1 VRIISRKSIRE
12 LSICIPKPTVR
23 LTRGSGLP
31 NPRPGGN
38 LVEVQA
44 VYPHADLF
52 GKCIVFNVHGRRYR
66 LISAI
71 HFNRQILYIRQ
82 VLTHRDYDQG
92 RWKDGCS

>member
-1 VRIISRKSIRE
+1 VRIISRKAIRE
-12 LSICIPKPTVR
+12 FVDMYPQADSSLNAWFRIAKSAAW
-23 LTRGSGLP
+23 
-31 NPRPGGN
+31 GN

-52 GKCIVFNVHGRRYR
+52 GKCTIFNVHGRRYR